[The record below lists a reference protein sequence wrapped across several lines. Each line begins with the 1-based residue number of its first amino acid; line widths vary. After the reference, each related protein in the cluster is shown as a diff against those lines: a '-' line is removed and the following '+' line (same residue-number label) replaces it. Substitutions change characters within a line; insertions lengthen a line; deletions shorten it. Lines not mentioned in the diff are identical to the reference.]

1 MADLNERF
9 QQAAAA
15 AKQLPEKPDN
25 ETLLQLY
32 SLFKQGSEGNV
43 SGEKPSFFDFV
54 ATAKYDA
61 WENRSGQDPEQAMQQ
76 YIDLVESLGGGSG

>member
-9 QQAAAA
+9 QQAAVAV
-15 AKQLPEKPDN
+15 KQLDEKPDN
-25 ETLLQLY
+25 DTLLKLY
-32 SLFKQGSEGNV
+32 SLFKQGSEGDV

-61 WENRSGQDPEQAMQQ
+61 WESQRGQDPEQAMQQ
-76 YIDLVESLGGGSG
+76 YIDLVESIGGKLG